1 MIKANQN
8 YYNFQRPLKEHEK
21 ALGNIIIKNYKKKKI
36 LTLLI

>member
-21 ALGNIIIKNYKKKKI
+21 ALETLLLKIIKKKKY
-36 LTLLI
+36 

>member
-21 ALGNIIIKNYKKKKI
+21 ALGNIIIKNYKKKKKY
-36 LTLLI
+36 